1 MSGELNQWIWDTMFS
16 MTLLLVLVLAIR
28 RPVSHFFGARIA
40 YLLWIL
46 PVARLFMPTL
56 TLEAP
61 AEVEPMAAY
70 VPAVAGSDLVAAV
83 PAQGSAI
90 STLASLDWM
99 MIALILWLG
108 GAGLLFI
115 SKLASYLQFREDIVA
130 DGRLISRH
138 GNIKILETAAVG
150 GPLAFGLFDKYIAVP
165 TNFFR
170 DYAPRERKLAL
181 EHEIAHHE
189 SGDLAANFVGLSI
202 LSLHWFN
209 PIAWFAWIAFRQ
221 DQETACDARVL
232 AQSGHEVRAVYGR
245 TIAKSAS
252 GHRLGLASPLNQK
265 DKIKGRLK
273 MLGQSE
279 KSRFRSRLGAG
290 LVAVGTVIA
299 LPLTATVTY
308 AEAVDPVDL
317 SAPEV
322 PLAPAAPAAPMAPS
336 AVSAPEVPSA
346 PSAPTAV
353 GDVTNITMLNGRKN
367 YDPANDYVHKI
378 QHNGRT
384 VILRTDKVLSEKE
397 IRKMVAEAEK
407 SRLEADRALRESGWD
422 REQMRATMNE
432 VDRELAQARIEMQQE
447 LREAQQDVREAQREA
462 LEARREARQEAREA
476 QREASEA
483 AREAREQ
490 TRQEARISSIS
501 FVTGS
506 KVSGPDCTAMNKQI
520 AMGGTNGLTG
530 QAWAVV
536 AGCGGFE
543 VKIDKTAMLKA
554 TLSGLE
560 KGRAEAAKCTES
572 KANRTRK
579 LKDFDNSIAK
589 VKAQLSMT

>member
-1 MSGELNQWIWDTMFS
+1 
-16 MTLLLVLVLAIR
+16 
-28 RPVSHFFGARIA
+28 
-40 YLLWIL
+40 
-46 PVARLFMPTL
+46 
-56 TLEAP
+56 
-61 AEVEPMAAY
+61 
-70 VPAVAGSDLVAAV
+70 
-83 PAQGSAI
+83 
-90 STLASLDWM
+90 
-99 MIALILWLG
+99 
-108 GAGLLFI
+108 
-115 SKLASYLQFREDIVA
+115 
-130 DGRLISRH
+130 
-138 GNIKILETAAVG
+138 
-150 GPLAFGLFDKYIAVP
+150 
-165 TNFFR
+165 
-170 DYAPRERKLAL
+170 
-181 EHEIAHHE
+181 
-189 SGDLAANFVGLSI
+189 
-202 LSLHWFN
+202 
-209 PIAWFAWIAFRQ
+209 
-221 DQETACDARVL
+221 
-232 AQSGHEVRAVYGR
+232 
-245 TIAKSAS
+245 
-252 GHRLGLASPLNQK
+252 
-265 DKIKGRLK
+265 

-322 PLAPAAPAAPMAPS
+322 PPAPAAPAAPMAPS

-490 TRQEARISSIS
+490 ARQEARISSIS